1 MRWQKVARTTIAI
14 AVVVFTAFV
23 FVALRRG
30 SKIETATNG
39 LGSPRTDEK
48 AVTQSL
54 GPIKHSRSE
63 GGKLLFALHAAGHM
77 TYPDGRLKLKNAELT
92 LPDRGGRT
100 LQISA
105 VDMETT
111 PPAGKPTELATVKA
125 TTNVRMTTSDGLV
138 ITTDAADFDQASGMI
153 RTPGQVQ
160 FSRQR
165 LKGSGL
171 GATYDQGREVLWLLK
186 DARISIVADA
196 EGQGAAEG
204 SADSAGF
211 ARNEPY
217 VRMTGNA
224 KIDGDG
230 RHTEASDITIQLSED
245 EKRIQTVQ
253 LRGNSRITG
262 TGTAGS
268 APQNMAARDID
279 LTYAPDGKALQQAR
293 LMEGA
298 SVQLPGSPGA
308 PGRQVAGR
316 NMVIAMAP
324 DGSTVTALDATEQV
338 QVDLPAATDAPA
350 RRITSSSLTATGPP
364 DAGLQNATFTGNAEF
379 RETHPGAR
387 GTQASERVA
396 RSQRIIVETKPG
408 FGDIQQADFRGNVRF
423 EDGATVGEAQRAVY
437 KVAGDSLQLMPSNG
451 DPGPP
456 PRLNDERISV
466 DARALTLEL
475 QTRKLVAE
483 NTVRSSLQSS
493 KGAEGRS
500 GGRKGKGTQSEQ
512 RSKLP
517 SMLKSDEPVFVNS
530 NKMEYDGTS
539 IAVYTG
545 DARLF
550 QGQTTVVG
558 EAITLDDKAGNMTA
572 RGNVRTVMFFDDVDP
587 KTKVKKSTQTTG
599 TADQLVYED
608 AKRLATYITGPT
620 ANAHIVG
627 PQGDLTAEKIEL
639 FLKEKANELE
649 RAEADGKV
657 DVKEGERRSRGDH
670 LTYTSADEL
679 YVMKGNPLEVER
691 RAPGECSKTL
701 GVTMRFHRGD
711 DTLVVDGIPGVTP
724 FNTKPIPCTH

>member
-1 MRWQKVARTTIAI
+1 MRWQKAARTTIAI
-14 AVVVFTAFV
+14 AVVLFTAVV

-30 SKIETATNG
+30 TKPTIETAAD
-39 LGSPRTDEK
+39 LDRTPDTVVE
-48 AVTQSL
+48 SR
-54 GPIKHSRSE
+54 GPINLNRSE
-63 GGKLLFALHAAGHM
+63 GGKLLFALRATGHL
-77 TYPDGRLKLKNAELT
+77 TYLDGRVKLKNAELT

-100 LQISA
+100 LQISS

-125 TTNVRMTTSDGLV
+125 STNVRMTTSDGLV
-138 ITTDAADFDQASGMI
+138 VTTDAADFDQANGMI
-153 RTPGQVQ
+153 RVPGQVQ

-165 LKGSGL
+165 LKGNGL
-171 GATYDQGREVLWLLK
+171 GATYDQGRDVLWLLK
-186 DARISIVADA
+186 DARISIAADS

-204 SADSAGF
+204 TADSAGF
-211 ARNEPY
+211 ARSEHY

-230 RHTEASDITIQLSED
+230 RHTEAADITIQLSED
-245 EKRIQTVQ
+245 EKRVQTVQ

-262 TGTAGS
+262 TGTGTG
-268 APQNMAARDID
+268 PTQNMAARDID
-279 LTYAPDGKALQQAR
+279 LTYASDGKALQQAR

-298 SVQLPGSPGA
+298 SVQLPGSPGG
-308 PGRQVAGR
+308 PGRQIAGR

-387 GTQASERVA
+387 GAQASERVA

-423 EDGATVGEAQRAVY
+423 EDGATIGEAQRAVY

-456 PRLNDERISV
+456 PRLNDERMSV
-466 DARALTLEL
+466 DARALTLGL

-483 NTVRSSLQSS
+483 NTVRSALQQS
-493 KGAEGRS
+493 KGEGRS
-500 GGRKGKGTQSEQ
+500 GSSKGKGSQNEQ

-517 SMLKSDEPVFVNS
+517 SLLKSDEPVFVNS

-550 QGQTTVVG
+550 QGQTTVIG
-558 EAITLDDKAGNMTA
+558 EVITLDDKAGNMTA

-608 AKRLATYITGPT
+608 AKRLATYTTGPT

-649 RAEADGKV
+649 RAEADRKV

-691 RAPGECSKTL
+691 RSPGECSKTL

-724 FNTKPIPCTH
+724 FNTKPIPCSH